1 MAESAGPS
9 MQLYKEGSLQGKGVN
24 CIPIFPR
31 PAYLK
36 GDTPGDMVSTL
47 SLLHLWEPFLL
58 YV

>member
-1 MAESAGPS
+1 